1 MLAIGYIIYINIR
14 WMYRADYMVDLIKPQ
29 KRRKGQRA
37 DGSFFIR
44 DRYHDMTI
52 MDGWKF
58 MGKY

>member
-1 MLAIGYIIYINIR
+1 
-14 WMYRADYMVDLIKPQ
+14 MYRADYMVDLIKPQ